1 MFLINHN
8 AYDNGTFGNSDNGN
22 GRYGGVFR
30 YPDGRVVLRLSNRE
44 GAYAA
49 RTGGTYRK
57 AQRKLRQW
65 LKGYNV

>member
-1 MFLINHN
+1 MININHN
-8 AYDNGTFGNSDNGN
+8 AYDNGTFGSNDN

-30 YPDGRVVLRLSNRE
+30 YPNGRVRLRISDR
-44 GAYAA
+44 GSVAV

-57 AQRKLRQW
+57 AQRTLLQF

>member
-1 MFLINHN
+1 MTLFDHN
-8 AYDNGTFGNSDNGN
+8 AYDNGTFGSSDN

-30 YPDGRVVLRLSNRE
+30 YRDGRVVLRLSTRE
-44 GAYAA
+44 GTYAV

-57 AQRKLRQW
+57 AQRKLCQW

>member
-1 MFLINHN
+1 MILFDHN
-8 AYDNGTFGNSDNGN
+8 AYDNGTFGSSSDN

-30 YPDGRVVLRLSNRE
+30 YKDGRVVLRISDRR
-44 GAYAA
+44 GSVAV
-49 RTGGTYRK
+49 RTGGTYRQ